1 MAWREIL
8 HVGAKENARRGPAAP
23 GVLAP
28 AGPIRLAPSL
38 LADHRGRDG
47 AVLVLGV
54 DLGGANHRLDALEA
68 RQALLGEVALH
79 LGGVAVRDPRVVE
92 SIELFVRHAQR

>member
-8 HVGAKENARRGPAAP
+8 HGVAKENARRGPAAP
-23 GVLAP
+23 GVALYRANRRDWP
-28 AGPIRLAPSL
+28 L

-68 RQALLGEVALH
+68 RQALLGEVAVH

-92 SIELFVRHAQR
+92 PIELFVRHAQV